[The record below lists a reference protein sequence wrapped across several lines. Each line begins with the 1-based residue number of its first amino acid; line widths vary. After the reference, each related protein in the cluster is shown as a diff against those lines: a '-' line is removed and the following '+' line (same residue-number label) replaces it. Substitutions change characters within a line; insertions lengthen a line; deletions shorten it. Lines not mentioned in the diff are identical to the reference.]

1 LVRDR
6 LPKAFRGNYAIRSVG
21 RVTREETEHYV
32 ADQLGH
38 HQMADPRVQRRLERF
53 QIVRPEVDLT
63 QPQRT
68 SHGLFWYN
76 LHVVL
81 VHQAREM
88 EIREDVLG
96 RVRDMILRVANA
108 KGYLL
113 SRAGILADHVHL
125 VLGGPIEVA
134 PDEIAL
140 AFLNNLAY
148 VQGMRPVHQ
157 FGAFIGTVGEYTT
170 GALDSETSLCGDEFR
185 GGRVA

>member
-1 LVRDR
+1 MASGCWDTGSRNRVS
-6 LPKAFRGNYAIRSVG
+6 ASSASARS
-21 RVTREETEHYV
+21 RV
-32 ADQLGH
+32 
-38 HQMADPRVQRRLERF
+38 
-53 QIVRPEVDLT
+53 
-63 QPQRT
+63 